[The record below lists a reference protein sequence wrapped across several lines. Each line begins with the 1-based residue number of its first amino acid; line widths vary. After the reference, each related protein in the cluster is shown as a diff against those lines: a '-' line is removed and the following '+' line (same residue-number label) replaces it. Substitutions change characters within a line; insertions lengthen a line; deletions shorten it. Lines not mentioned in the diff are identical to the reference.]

1 MKHTFLGAVALF
13 SCALFVCSCA
23 SNQKTK
29 TSISGKEAVNNIC
42 LYDFVDLEVA
52 KDGLDADE
60 LFALG
65 KKYEQGNG
73 VVQCYSLAQI
83 YYEKAKNAGSA
94 EAEKALS
101 RLEEF
106 KSKMIAESPNGQ
118 GSVFAFYR
126 TGVTAGQAGEYEK
139 AFAIFYDDVF
149 FFGDTKGIG
158 EIAGLYLKG
167 KGVEQDVEKALSL
180 YEYVATVLKSGNG
193 YSALAKVYEAKD
205 GTYPNITH
213 SMDKALEYFRLS
225 FEGEDLE
232 SKDFKGPRYLADY
245 FDSGYEKDDG
255 TFVAPDYV
263 KAEKYYLLASDGNAR
278 TFDGTSCYKL
288 GTYYEEGR
296 AGVTQDFS
304 KAAAYYLKAVS
315 DPNTHATML
324 GIPQSY
330 YSLARFYE
338 NGLGVEKDSAK
349 AKSYYEKA
357 LSACEETLSYEF
369 AAGRE
374 AAEVTQKEAK
384 AALERF

>member
-1 MKHTFLGAVALF
+1 MKYTFFGAVALL

-23 SNQKTK
+23 SNQKIK
-29 TSISGKEAVNNIC
+29 PSSSVEEDVKNIC
-42 LYDFVDLEVA
+42 LYDFVDLEDA
-52 KDGLDADE
+52 KDGLDAGE

-65 KKYEQGNG
+65 KNYEQGNG

-106 KSKMIAESPNGQ
+106 KAKMIAESPNGQ

-126 TGVTAGQAGEYEK
+126 TGVTAGLAGEYEK

-158 EIAGLYLKG
+158 EIADLYLKG

-193 YSALAKVYEAKD
+193 YSALAKIYEAEE
-205 GTYPNITH
+205 GTYPGISH

-232 SKDFKGPRYLADY
+232 SKDFKGPRYLADC
-245 FDSGYEKDDG
+245 FDSGYVDDDG
-255 TFVAPDYV
+255 RTVEPNYGL
-263 KAEKYYLLASDGNAR
+263 AEKYYLLASGGNGK

-296 AGVTQDFS
+296 TGVPQDFS
-304 KAAAYYLKAVS
+304 KATSYYLKAIS

-324 GIPQSY
+324 GIPQTY
-330 YSLARFYE
+330 YSLGRFYE
-338 NGLGVEKDSAK
+338 NGLGVERDSAK
-349 AKSYYEKA
+349 AKAYYEKA
-357 LSACEETLSYEF
+357 LAACEETLSYEF

-374 AAEVTQKEAK
+374 AAKVTQEMAKE
-384 AALERF
+384 ALERF